1 MANGNDGASVLI
13 DVGVDIGS
21 SYTSFSEGIKT
32 LIEEINKN
40 PPKIRVELDLS
51 HIKSSSIR
59 SQLEQELSGK
69 GSGGGLTSTIGA
81 STLTKTA
88 EGAKN
93 ASDEIL
99 RLKNE
104 TKSLNTTLNTA
115 SKRLS
120 SLDAQ
125 LTKVRNPKTR
135 ETAISDTTKQL
146 IDLQNKI
153 NEINTTTKDIS
164 SQYFSL
170 KTDLGGEGATGN
182 NAVYVEQLKN
192 KYLELMN
199 AVELVRAKSTTAS
212 AEEIQQVYT
221 LQGEMSSLIMQT
233 RERIVAKQA
242 EALAVVTAL
251 K

>member
-51 HIKSSSIR
+51 QIKSSSIR
-59 SQLEQELSGK
+59 SQLEQELGGK
-69 GSGGGLTSTIGA
+69 GSGGGLTSTIDA

-125 LTKVRNPKTR
+125 LTKVRNPKSGK
-135 ETAISDTTKQL
+135 TAISDTTKQL
-146 IDLQNKI
+146 IDLQNKK
-153 NEINTTTKDIS
+153 NEINTTTKGIS
-164 SQYFSL
+164 SQYLS
-170 KTDLGGEGATGN
+170 
-182 NAVYVEQLKN
+182 
-192 KYLELMN
+192 
-199 AVELVRAKSTTAS
+199 
-212 AEEIQQVYT
+212 
-221 LQGEMSSLIMQT
+221 
-233 RERIVAKQA
+233 
-242 EALAVVTAL
+242 
-251 K
+251 